1 MPLVGAFCD
10 GEIGPY
16 VRNGYVGWS
25 VSGSAQSSYSAPS
38 TCTPLAAYTT
48 ATHTTGDAERAE
60 ADGKCGGGAATG
72 DEEEGAGE
80 ATGATATQAYVA
92 LRGRAVEQCACTL
105 QGWTS
110 MFSLVS

>member
-1 MPLVGAFCD
+1 MVGAFCD

-38 TCTPLAAYTT
+38 TCTPLAAYT
-48 ATHTTGDAERAE
+48 AAAHATGDAAK
-60 ADGKCGGGAATG
+60 AGAAGKSGAGMGAG
-72 DEEEGAGE
+72 DEEGGGE
-80 ATGATATQAYVA
+80 VTGATATQAYVA